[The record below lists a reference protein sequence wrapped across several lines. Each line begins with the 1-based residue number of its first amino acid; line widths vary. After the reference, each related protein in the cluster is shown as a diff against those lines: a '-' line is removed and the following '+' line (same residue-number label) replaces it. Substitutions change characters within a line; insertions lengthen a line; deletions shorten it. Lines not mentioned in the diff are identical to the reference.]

1 MAVEKE
7 VGITAMMNHAEAVV
21 VEMLG
26 SVVAMVVVKLA
37 ERESLLM
44 LNQEALVQH
53 KQQDT
58 LLVKVNLVQELVIA
72 MAFQVAEEVIM
83 EALQMKEV
91 LLTIILVE
99 AVLVILVAFPMVP
112 QLTVYKLEM
121 EER

>member
-1 MAVEKE
+1 M
-7 VGITAMMNHAEAVV
+7 

-58 LLVKVNLVQELVIA
+58 LLVKVNLVQEKVLA

-99 AVLVILVAFPMVP
+99 AVLV
-112 QLTVYKLEM
+112 T
-121 EER
+121 